1 MMASALYCFGVND
14 ATVNIVAA
22 PRMTGVNS
30 NHFQFREIA
39 IPSPNVDEPQ
49 NRTRGFARYHAGLM
63 AGLSSSSGSWE
74 STLSLL
80 TRARAGDDEALNDL
94 FGRYLPVLRRW
105 ASGRL
110 PRWARDVSDTH
121 DLVQE
126 TLLHT
131 FRKIDAFDHRGEGA
145 LQAYLRQAV
154 MNRIRDELR
163 RADRR
168 PAALALDSGRPDPGL
183 SPLEAAI
190 GAEVVERYEAAL
202 DRLSA
207 DDRELIVARVEFG
220 MTYAELAQATG
231 KPSSDAARMAIGRAL
246 IRLAEEL
253 RARPLAD

>member
-1 MMASALYCFGVND
+1 MAEASVSSA
-14 ATVNIVAA
+14 
-22 PRMTGVNS
+22 
-30 NHFQFREIA
+30 
-39 IPSPNVDEPQ
+39 
-49 NRTRGFARYHAGLM
+49 
-63 AGLSSSSGSWE
+63 SWE

-80 TRARAGDDEALNDL
+80 TRAKAGDDEALNDL

-126 TLLHT
+126 TLLQT
-131 FRKIDAFDHRGEGA
+131 FKKIDAFDHRGEGA

-168 PAALALDSGRPDPGL
+168 PSPLNLDSGVPDPGL

-190 GAEVVERYEAAL
+190 GAEVVERYESAL
-202 DRLSA
+202 DRVSA
-207 DDRELIVARVEFG
+207 DDRELIVARVELG
-220 MTYAELAQATG
+220 MTYAELAQATD
-231 KPSSDAARMAIGRAL
+231 KPSSDAARMAVGRAL
-246 IRLAEEL
+246 VRLAEEL
-253 RARPLAD
+253 GARPVAD